1 MGKTCQ
7 LQIRLLGGS
16 VVLIGI
22 LLSIFVH
29 PWGIGLSI
37 FAALNLIQS
46 SFTQVCPA
54 KQLLP
59 ECQPAERGAE
69 MSQAG

>member
-7 LQIRLLGGS
+7 LHIRRLGGS

-22 LLSIFVH
+22 VLSLVVH
-29 PWGIGLSI
+29 PWGIGLSL
-37 FAALNLIQS
+37 FAALNMIQS
-46 SFTQVCPA
+46 SFTEVCPA

-59 ECQPAERGAE
+59 ACESVEAAAEVG
-69 MSQAG
+69 QAG

>member
-1 MGKTCQ
+1 MAKACQ
-7 LQIRLLGGS
+7 LQIRRLGGS

-22 LLSIFVH
+22 ILSLIVH

-37 FAALNLIQS
+37 FAALNMIQS
-46 SFTQVCPA
+46 SFTGVCPA

-59 ECQPAERGAE
+59 ECQPTDGAGE
-69 MSQAG
+69 ASHAG